1 MIAFAVTAV
10 LGLALLPGT
19 IQVAYAQQAK
29 PKAAPAESPI
39 PKSLLF
45 SDKEADLI
53 QRVVRERRA
62 MPQKEVKD
70 KEELEL
76 PPDLRP
82 VKQAQAKPEG
92 ANANLPQVRVQ
103 AVMQT
108 RSTATLHLP
117 AIMYFNPK
125 KWTIWL
131 NGAMITP
138 NRVPSYLEGI
148 KVGSNSVELSLRRGK
163 GLKPITVRLRANE
176 TYIIGTGEVIQGPPP
191 SPPEATEGKDNSPA
205 VPQTPYVPPP
215 EPEPQPAATEK
226 TAASAGSSSDVEAA
240 VGAAEKA
247 LNTLKALTTGGA
259 TSGSK

>member
-1 MIAFAVTAV
+1 MISFAVIAV
-10 LGLALLPGT
+10 LGLALLPGA
-19 IQVAYAQQAK
+19 IQSAYAQQAK
-29 PKAAPAESPI
+29 PEAAPAAAPI
-39 PKSLLF
+39 TKSLGF

-53 QRVVRERRA
+53 RQIVRERRI
-62 MPQKEVKD
+62 MPQKEVE

-76 PPDLRP
+76 PPDPRP
-82 VKQAQAKPEG
+82 VERARAKPEE
-92 ANANLPQVRVQ
+92 ANANLPQARGQ
-103 AVMQT
+103 AVMPMRT
-108 RSTATLHLP
+108 MATLHLP

-138 NRVPSYLEGI
+138 DRVPHYLEGI
-148 KVGSNSVELSLRRGK
+148 EVGSNSVELSLRRGA
-163 GLKPITVRLRANE
+163 GLEPITVRLRANE

-191 SPPEATEGKDNSPA
+191 PPAATEGKDDGPA

-215 EPEPQPAATEK
+215 PPPQPAATAK
-226 TAASAGSSSDVEAA
+226 TTESAESSSDVEAA

-247 LNTLKALTTGGA
+247 LSTLKALTTGGA